1 MLDEAQTREE
11 WSAGVC
17 SLMASEL
24 QQGIMRG
31 LLTAAEAHQLSAR
44 FLVLLEQA
52 LDLPSLRAGTVTPNP
67 WDWIAS

>member
-11 WSAGVC
+11 WSAGFC

-31 LLTAAEAHQLSAR
+31 LLTAAEAHQLTAR
-44 FLVLLEQA
+44 FLVLVEQA
-52 LDLPSLRAGTVTPNP
+52 LDLPSLRPGTAISNP
-67 WDWIAS
+67 WEWIAS